1 MNPVMEKFH
10 HTVPPTGIATVVM
23 NVHVV
28 LAPDANEIGF
38 VPELSDTPVTVPRA
52 SVALEPRTF

>member
-1 MNPVMEKFH
+1 MEKFH